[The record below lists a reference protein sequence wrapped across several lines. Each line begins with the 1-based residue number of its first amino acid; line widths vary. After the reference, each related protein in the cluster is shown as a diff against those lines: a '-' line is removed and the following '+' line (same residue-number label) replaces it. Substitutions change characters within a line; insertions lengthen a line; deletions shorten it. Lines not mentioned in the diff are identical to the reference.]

1 MSPSLLAVTDGSWS
15 WLRLART
22 SAEAERCRR
31 NGDDSDYFNN
41 GHSWF
46 TSFQAIGPLKSDTA
60 SKGNNEKRREDYR
73 VFFLASTSGGGR
85 MSTGIPGVT
94 ISWRAIISWLRR
106 RTQPWLAVVPIGSV
120 DIDKALERI
129 AIGGVQTIKSED
141 AGENLIFFSPGSGGY
156 PQTFSGTKDCPSG
169 GTFPDLFPDNES
181 SGWGTQAPHLK
192 AEAKA

>member
-1 MSPSLLAVTDGSWS
+1 MV
-15 WLRLART
+15 
-22 SAEAERCRR
+22 AEA
-31 NGDDSDYFNN
+31 D
-41 GHSWF
+41 
-46 TSFQAIGPLKSDTA
+46 AA
-60 SKGNNEKRREDYR
+60 M
-73 VFFLASTSGGGR
+73 AGGGPDK
-85 MSTGIPGVT
+85 I
-94 ISWRAIISWLRR
+94 L
-106 RTQPWLAVVPIGSV
+106 LIGSV

-181 SGWGTQAPHLK
+181 SGWGTQAPHLR